1 MDIGIDAAPPAAR
14 REAHIH
20 TPGTRRPLTVRMQ
33 LGLAFGVLLVM
44 VTAVSLLCMHAL
56 REANDTF
63 AFFVRET
70 LQQEQLAIDVRAKAY
85 QRALSVRNL
94 VLLDQPAERNAEAQ
108 TLATVH
114 QQMNDALAELGR
126 RVRAAPDTTAREMEL
141 LTALEKVDASY
152 GKVAQD
158 IAALALRGER
168 DAAIQ
173 RMNRDCR
180 PQLAALRQAASE
192 FIDFSHA
199 QADRDVHAAEAAYAR
214 QRVMLVAACFIA
226 MTAAVLLGWL
236 IARRLVRALG
246 AEPAEL
252 AEAARRVA
260 AGNLRALPGAEQA
273 HAGSVLASMAEMQR
287 NLVALIGQVRHSAES
302 IATASTQIATGNADL
317 SSRTEQQASAL
328 QQTAASM
335 QQMTDTVRASADN
348 ARQANQLAG
357 TAADVAGRGGVVVKD
372 VVQTMKQISEASARI
387 SDIIGVIDGIA
398 FQTNILAL
406 NAAVEAARAGEQGR
420 GFAVVAGEVRTL
432 AQRSA
437 QAAREIKQLI
447 GDSVERVHNGSQLV
461 DQAGATM
468 AEIEHHVSRVTQ
480 LISDIDAA
488 ATEQSGGIV
497 QVNQAVGSLEH
508 GTQQNAA
515 LVEESAAAAE
525 SLKQQAQGLT
535 SVIGQFQL

>member
-1 MDIGIDAAPPAAR
+1 MDIGIDAGPPAAR
-14 REAHIH
+14 REARTHS
-20 TPGTRRPLTVRMQ
+20 PGTRRPLTVRMQ

-44 VTAVSLLCMHAL
+44 VAAVSLLCMQAL

-63 AFFVRET
+63 AFFVQET
-70 LQQEQLAIDVRAKAY
+70 LRQEQLAIDVRAKAY

-94 VLLDQPAERNAEAQ
+94 VLLDQPAERSAEAQ
-108 TLATVH
+108 TLSTLH
-114 QQMNDALAELGR
+114 QQMNEALADLGR
-126 RVRAAPDTTAREMEL
+126 RVRAARDTTPREVEL

-158 IAALALRGER
+158 IAALVLRGEH

-180 PQLAALRQAASE
+180 PQLAALGKAASDYIE
-192 FIDFSHA
+192 FSQA
-199 QADRDVHAAEAAYAR
+199 QADKDVHAAEAAYAR
-214 QRVMLVAACFIA
+214 QRVMLVAAGLVAI
-226 MTAAVLLGWL
+226 TASVLLGWL
-236 IARRLVRALG
+236 ITRRLVRALG
-246 AEPAEL
+246 AEPAQL
-252 AEAARRVA
+252 ADAARRVA

-273 HAGSVLASMAEMQR
+273 QAGSVLASMAEMQR

-335 QQMTDTVRASADN
+335 QQMTDTVRASADH
-348 ARQANQLAG
+348 ARQANELAG
-357 TAADVAGRGGVVVKD
+357 TAAEVAGRGGVVVKD
-372 VVQTMKQISEASARI
+372 VVQTMKQISEASTRI

-420 GFAVVAGEVRTL
+420 GFAVVASEVRTL

-447 GDSVERVHNGSQLV
+447 VDSVERVHDGSQLV

-480 LISDIDAA
+480 LIGDIDAA

-535 SVIGQFQL
+535 SMIGQFQL

>member
-1 MDIGIDAAPPAAR
+1 MDIGIDAGPPAAR
-14 REAHIH
+14 REARTHS
-20 TPGTRRPLTVRMQ
+20 PGTRRPLTVRMQ

-44 VTAVSLLCMHAL
+44 VAAVSLLCMQAL

-63 AFFVRET
+63 AFFVQET
-70 LQQEQLAIDVRAKAY
+70 LRQEQLAIDVRAKAY

-94 VLLDQPAERNAEAQ
+94 VLLDQPAERSAEAQ
-108 TLATVH
+108 ILSTLH
-114 QQMNDALAELGR
+114 QQMNEALADLGR
-126 RVRAAPDTTAREMEL
+126 RVRAARDTTPREVEL

-158 IAALALRGER
+158 IAALALRGEH

-180 PQLAALRQAASE
+180 PQLAALGKATSDYIE
-192 FIDFSHA
+192 FSQS
-199 QADRDVHAAEAAYAR
+199 QADKDVHAAEATYAR
-214 QRVMLVAACFIA
+214 QRVMLVAAGFAAI
-226 MTAAVLLGWL
+226 TASVLLGWL
-236 IARRLVRALG
+236 ITRRLVRALG

-252 AEAARRVA
+252 ADAAQRVA

-273 HAGSVLASMAEMQR
+273 QAGSVLASMAEMQR

-357 TAADVAGRGGVVVKD
+357 TAAEVAGRGGVVVKD
-372 VVQTMKQISEASARI
+372 VVLTMKQISEASTRI

-420 GFAVVAGEVRTL
+420 GFAVVASEVRTL

-447 GDSVERVHNGSQLV
+447 VDSVERVHNGSQLV

-468 AEIEHHVSRVTQ
+468 TEIEHHVSRVTQ
-480 LISDIDAA
+480 LIGDIDAA

-535 SVIGQFQL
+535 SMIGQFQL